1 MESWKFLHKTIIEL
15 FEDSPPGFFIEAG
28 ALDGQYLSNTLHLEK
43 EYGWTGLLIEP
54 NPSSYNELLKKNRH
68 CWSSNTCFAV
78 TPYPKEMV
86 LEMMDTREQAA
97 TSQAMWVIRGG
108 SFLQEGAGRAQKYQA
123 KTHLSTYA
131 VVQCFPF
138 LTYWKALNLTRVD
151 LFSLDVEGAEEQIL
165 STIPWDAVD
174 IRTLI
179 LEHYGYSKEPD
190 QVFVDSV
197 EQRGYS
203 LYDYNID
210 KDFIGD
216 YIFVKK
222 ELT

>member
-1 MESWKFLHKTIIEL
+1 MESWKFLHQRIIDL
-15 FEDSPPGFFIEAG
+15 FKDSPPGFFIEAG

-43 EYGWTGLLIEP
+43 EYGWTGLLVEP
-54 NPSSYNELLKKNRH
+54 NPSSYNELLKKNRR
-68 CWSSNTCFAV
+68 CYSSNTCLAV

-108 SFLQEGAGRAQKYQA
+108 SFLQEGAGRAQMYQA
-123 KTHLSTYA
+123 NTHLRTYA
-131 VVQCFPF
+131 VAQCFPF
-138 LTYWKALNLTRVD
+138 ITYWKALNLTKVD
-151 LFSLDVEGAEEQIL
+151 LFSLDVEGAEQQIL
-165 STIPWDAVD
+165 STIPWDSMD
-174 IRTLI
+174 IKTLI
-179 LEHYGYSKEPD
+179 LEHYGSSSEMDKD
-190 QVFVDSV
+190 FVESI
-197 EQRGYS
+197 ETKGYS
-203 LYDYNID
+203 LYDYNVD